1 MISYGGIDFYYNMCQ
16 KKKKNFYQNPV
27 GRLAIAD
34 VEVQGLQL

>member
-1 MISYGGIDFYYNMCQ
+1 MVVLIFIIICA
-16 KKKKNFYQNPV
+16 KKKKNFFQNPA